1 MNVEKQKYPD
11 ISFDTVISFFLLL
24 AASIGGTVTVQEAA
38 GQLGQQNTTN
48 TTSIISNQTSSIANQ
63 TGDAAI
69 MQNQTTANQI
79 QTETAAVLANLTQ
92 ADFETITEDLAQA
105 RQAFQNNDTNAVLDE
120 LNSASGELFQVVSR
134 QLDPAQFDAM
144 TQEFNP
150 LQSHLDQAQEAILLN
165 NTTMTLEEM
174 NSADSELLKIT
185 QTIPD
190 SEEVDG
196 G

>member
-1 MNVEKQKYPD
+1 MNLEKQKYPE
-11 ISFDTVISFFLLL
+11 ISFGTLISFFLLL
-24 AASIGGTVTVQEAA
+24 AAFTVGTVTVQEAA
-38 GQLGQQNTTN
+38 GQLEQQNTTN

-63 TGDAAI
+63 TGATA
-69 MQNQTTANQI
+69 MQNQTQLANQT
-79 QTETAAVLANLTQ
+79 QADTAAVLANLTQ
-92 ADFETITEDLAQA
+92 ADFETITEGLAQA
-105 RQAFQNNDTNAVLDE
+105 RQALQNNDTNAVLDE
-120 LNSASGELFQVVSR
+120 LNSASGELFQVISR

-144 TQEFNP
+144 TQAFNP
-150 LQSHLDQAQEAILLN
+150 LQIHIDQAQEAILLN

-190 SEEVDG
+190 GEEVDG

>member
-1 MNVEKQKYPD
+1 MNLEKQKYPE
-11 ISFDTVISFFLLL
+11 ISFGTVISFFLLL

-48 TTSIISNQTSSIANQ
+48 TTSISSTQTSSIANQ
-63 TGDAAI
+63 TDAMA
-69 MQNQTTANQI
+69 MQDQTQLANQT
-79 QTETAAVLANLTQ
+79 QTDTAAVLANLTQ

-105 RQAFQNNDTNAVLDE
+105 RQALQNNDTNAVLDE

-134 QLDPAQFDAM
+134 QLDPSQFDAM
-144 TQEFNP
+144 TQAFNP
-150 LQSHLDQAQEAILLN
+150 LQSHIDQAQEAILLN